1 MDPAVQVVT
10 LVVGGYLI
18 GSIPSAYLFARWLG
32 GKNLLAIG
40 TGSAT
45 ATAAFLHVSKLAGIL
60 GLLGEIVKGLACLY
74 VGHVVVGELWGY
86 LAILVSGIIG
96 ANWSIWLKG
105 GGGRGQTMLLVGIA
119 ALSPLALP
127 FLGVVFGIT
136 MAITRRMFLSTQVFN
151 ISIPV
156 VLGLVNR
163 SWIFAAAGAALTIVF
178 LIKQRRANDDLV
190 QSGRLGTFSR

>member
-1 MDPAVQVVT
+1 MDTAAQVAI
-10 LVVGGYLI
+10 LVFGGYLI

-45 ATAAFLHVSKLAGIL
+45 ATAAFLHVSKLAGVL
-60 GLLGEIVKGLACLY
+60 GLLGEVVKGLACLY
-74 VGHVVVGELWGY
+74 VAHMVVGELWGY
-86 LAILVSGIIG
+86 LMVLVFGIIG

-105 GGGRGQTMLLVGIA
+105 GGGRGQTMLLVGLA

-127 FLGVVFGIT
+127 FLGVVFGAT
-136 MAITRRMFLSTQVFN
+136 MAITRRMYLSTQVFN
-151 ISIPV
+151 LSIPV

-163 SWIFAAAGAALTIVF
+163 SWVFAAAGAALTTVF
-178 LIKQRRANDDLV
+178 FIKQRRENDDLV
-190 QSGRLGTFSR
+190 QSGRLGTFGR